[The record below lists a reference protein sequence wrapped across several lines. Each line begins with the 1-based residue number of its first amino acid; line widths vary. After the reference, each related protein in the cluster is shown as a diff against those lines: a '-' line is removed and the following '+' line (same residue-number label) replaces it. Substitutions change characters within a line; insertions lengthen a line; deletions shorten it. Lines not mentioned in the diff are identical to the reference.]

1 MHIILQ
7 RLTMSEQGTF
17 GVLLISGRPYYVT
30 LELPW
35 KNNQREISCVPS
47 GTYHVTKMYSEKFNK
62 IVFVLH
68 DVPGRDLI
76 EIHIGNEIKNTLGC
90 VLIGSEFSKTEYA
103 IVDSKVAFN
112 DFMVRMPGEGFIITI
127 KDVVV
132 GAETVWM

>member
-112 DFMVRMPGEGFIITI
+112 DFMFRMPG
-127 KDVVV
+127 
-132 GAETVWM
+132 